1 MTDSYKEWV
10 EMTQGERTVV
20 NLEVRMKNMSAL
32 LWGLV
37 LFDMMRFHISP
48 VILQVGEAGVKDN
61 RTTVVPRSDN
71 RARISAHAQLRS
83 TKK

>member
-37 LFDMMRFHISP
+37 LFDIMRFHISP
-48 VILQVGEAGVKDN
+48 AILQVGEAGVKDS
-61 RTTVVPRSDN
+61 RT
-71 RARISAHAQLRS
+71 S
-83 TKK
+83 TAE